1 MGRFTPAGLQRRGR
15 ATRLAVPA
23 GADVTAEVKAV
34 DVNGVIGGVSE
45 TLASGRS
52 PPTRFSRD
60 SLR

>member
-1 MGRFTPAGLQRRGR
+1 MGRFTPAGLQRRSH

-34 DVNGVIGGVSE
+34 AVNGVIGGVSE
-45 TLASGRS
+45 ILASGRS

-60 SLR
+60 SLS